1 MATVNLTEQDFAATI
16 EKEGIVFL
24 DFWADWCGPCKAFA
38 PVYEAASEKHA
49 DITFGKV
56 NTEEEQALAGAFGI
70 TSIPTLMIF
79 RDGIGVFAQPGMLPA
94 AALDELIE
102 KVKELDMD
110 DVRKQ
115 VAAHEAEHGK
125 EHDHAHDHG

>member
-38 PVYEAASEKHA
+38 PVYEAASEKHP

-56 NTEEEQALAGAFGI
+56 NTEEQQGLAGAFGI

-94 AALDELIE
+94 AALDELVE
-102 KVKELDMD
+102 KVKELDMEE
-110 DVRKQ
+110 VRKQ
-115 VAAHEAEHGK
+115 VEAHEAEQGQAQ
-125 EHDHAHDHG
+125 EQA

>member
-115 VAAHEAEHGK
+115 VAAHEAEQGQ
-125 EHDHAHDHG
+125 AQA

>member
-1 MATVNLTEQDFAATI
+1 MATVNLTEKDFAATI

-38 PVYEAASEKHA
+38 PVYEAASDKNP
-49 DITFGKV
+49 DIVWGKV
-56 NTEEEQALAGAFGI
+56 NTEEQQALAGSFGI

-94 AALDELIE
+94 AALDELVE
-102 KVKELDMD
+102 KVKELDMN

-115 VAAHEAEHGK
+115 VEAHEAEHGQ
-125 EHDHAHDHG
+125 AQGAN

>member
-1 MATVNLTEQDFAATI
+1 MATVNLTEKEFAATI

>member
-1 MATVNLTEQDFAATI
+1 MATVNLTEEIFAATI

-38 PVYEAASEKHA
+38 PVYEAASEKHP

-56 NTEEEQALAGAFGI
+56 NTEEQQGLAGAFGI

-94 AALDELIE
+94 AALDELVE
-102 KVKELDMD
+102 KVKELDMEE
-110 DVRKQ
+110 VRKQ
-115 VAAHEAEHGK
+115 VEAHEAEQGQAQ
-125 EHDHAHDHG
+125 EQA